1 VTSLTDKQTTA
12 VQLLTEKYVMLDT
25 LGGGGMGH
33 VYRARHRQLKRLV
46 AIKLLSQDLEGQE
59 AVTRFLREARAV
71 AQIGS
76 LHVAH
81 VMDADVLANGQP
93 YIVMEYLQGRDLA
106 AWVAADGRL
115 SATLAVDFIL
125 QALDAIAE
133 AHALQII
140 HRDIKPGNLFATRTA
155 GGDTLIKV
163 LDFGLAKTNPS
174 FDTLAPGITERG
186 AVLGTP
192 SYMSPE
198 QFMDAQAAD
207 VRSDIWALGATLFE
221 LLTGTPPFTGN
232 SLPQVY
238 RAVIARPIPSLRSLV
253 PELPEGLEDVVATC
267 LTRERELRYADV
279 AELALALKPWAS
291 SGAHV
296 HAERVRRILERS
308 AELAAPDVS
317 GGLVSLP
324 RAPARPTPTR
334 SFAASRAWSMTQIRR
349 PGVRYSGYVAIAL
362 TALIVVWSTL
372 LQAKFFEQPE
382 QGSATMQQLPSTG
395 VTTASSVV
403 DALSRAVDAAVAAP
417 TAVDATPPEAPI
429 EGTQAALMQPAET
442 TPVRPLRQAPKPAAP
457 KNAAAGNPRV
467 QRSVYEQYP

>member
-1 VTSLTDKQTTA
+1 MSSVSQKQRTAAELLADKY
-12 VQLLTEKYVMLDT
+12 EMLEA

-46 AIKLLSQDLEGQE
+46 AIKLLSHDLDGQE

-76 LHVAH
+76 VHVAH

-93 YIVMEYLQGRDLA
+93 FIVMEYLQGRDLA
-106 AWVAADGRL
+106 AWVAAEGRL
-115 SATLAVDFIL
+115 PVTVAVDFIL
-125 QALDAIAE
+125 QALEAIAE
-133 AHALQII
+133 AHAQQII

-155 GGDTLIKV
+155 GGDLIIKV
-163 LDFGLAKTNPS
+163 LDFGLAKTSPS

-238 RAVIARPIPSLRSLV
+238 RAVISRPIPSLRSLV
-253 PELPEGLEDVVATC
+253 PELPEGLENVVATC

-279 AELALALKPWAS
+279 AELALALKPWAGT
-291 SGAHV
+291 GAEA
-296 HAERVRRILERS
+296 HAERIRRILERGT
-308 AELAAPDVS
+308 ALTDPDVS
-317 GGLVSLP
+317 GSVDAP
-324 RAPARPTPTR
+324 RDPARALLTR
-334 SFAASRAWSMTQIRR
+334 TLAASRAWSRMQLRR
-349 PGVRYSGYVAIAL
+349 PAVRLGGYALIAL
-362 TALIVVWSTL
+362 TAGAVMLPTFW
-372 LQAKFFEQPE
+372 
-382 QGSATMQQLPSTG
+382 QLNLREHPGQMISKQRPSPSE
-395 VTTASSVV
+395 TTASTAV
-403 DALSRAVDAAVAAP
+403 DAPPPVLDAAVAAP
-417 TAVDATPPEAPI
+417 VDDVVAEPPAAAPGS
-429 EGTQAALMQPAET
+429 GTKAAPARPAET
-442 TPVRPLRQAPKPAAP
+442 APVRVMKGSRPSAPTTSK
-457 KNAAAGNPRV
+457 GDSPRYDP
-467 QRSVYEQYP
+467 SVYEQYP